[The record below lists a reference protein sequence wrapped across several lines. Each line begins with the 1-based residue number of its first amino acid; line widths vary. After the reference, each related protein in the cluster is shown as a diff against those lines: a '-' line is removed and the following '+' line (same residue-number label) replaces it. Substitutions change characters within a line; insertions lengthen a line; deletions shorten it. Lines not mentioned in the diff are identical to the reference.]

1 MMNSFAFNIPFISIF
16 LAMLTAILT
25 PLIPVK
31 KFANSNKAVLP
42 ERVTCFVVALIGVLS
57 AILLFEL
64 NGDEPISFRFM
75 MGHFPAPWGN
85 ELRAGPLE
93 AFLALAFSISMFLSL
108 TGNFDATAYD
118 VPERRRPFFCVL
130 VNLLMASL
138 LALLYTNDL
147 FTAYVFIEINTIASC
162 AIVTVKQ
169 GGKSVR
175 AALRYLVLSMAGS
188 GLILIS
194 ICILYDVTGHLLMEP
209 MHFAIINLI
218 KNNQYM
224 HPLTVALYLMTV
236 GLAVKSAL
244 YPFAS
249 WLHDAHGSATNASSS
264 ILSGLVLKGHIF
276 LIIKIF
282 CRVFGI
288 DIIHL
293 LRMDTQLLIFG
304 LLGMIMG
311 SVHAIGQTEAKEMV
325 AWSSVA
331 QVGYIFLGIGLNSNA
346 GIAAAC
352 LHVTIHAMIKPMLF
366 TSVGGLS
373 AAAHHKK
380 GLHDLMGTF
389 YVNRWA
395 GLGFIA
401 GACSM
406 MGIPTFAGFASK
418 LSLTMAAFESRAI
431 IWALAALA
439 ASSVL
444 NALYYVPAMVVIL
457 TPAKNNT
464 PLSLRDISPDR
475 GDETCLP
482 CKGRWP
488 ERPEGC
494 LPPVSLSFKLSMS
507 AFLALNFILGLL
519 FMPILRIIE
528 RGVSVL

>member
-1 MMNSFAFNIPFISIF
+1 MPDVFAYNIPFLSIF
-16 LAMLTAILT
+16 LAMLTAIIT
-25 PLIPVK
+25 PLIP
-31 KFANSNKAVLP
+31 NKNNLHIHKGIITLP
-42 ERVTCFVVALIGVLS
+42 EKITCGVVAFIGLIS
-57 AILLFEL
+57 AILLFSVL
-64 NGDEPISFRFM
+64 NSDTPISFTFM
-75 MGHFPAPWGN
+75 VGHYPAPWGN

-93 AFLALAFSISMFLSL
+93 ALLALAFCISMFLSL
-108 TGNFDATAYD
+108 TGNFDATAHD
-118 VPERRRPFFCVL
+118 VSERGRPFFCVL

-162 AIVTVKQ
+162 AIVTVKK
-169 GGKSVR
+169 GGQSVR

-194 ICILYDVTGHLLMEP
+194 ICILYDLTGHLLMQP
-209 MHFAIINLI
+209 MHEVI
-218 KNNQYM
+218 KKLVADGSYIQ
-224 HPLTVALYLMTV
+224 PLTVALYLMTV

-282 CRVFGI
+282 CRVFGM

-311 SVHAIGQTEAKEMV
+311 SVHAIGQSEAKEMV

-331 QVGYIFLGIGLNSNA
+331 QVGYIFLGIGLNTRA

-352 LHVTIHAMIKPMLF
+352 LHIIVHAMIKPMLF
-366 TSVGGLS
+366 TAVGGLS
-373 AAAHHKK
+373 AAANYKK

-389 YVNRWA
+389 YANRWA

-418 LSLTMAAFESRAI
+418 LSLTMASFDSPAI
-431 IWALAALA
+431 VWSLAALA

-444 NALYYVPAMVVIL
+444 NALYYVPAMIVIL
-457 TPAKNNT
+457 TPSSA
-464 PLSLRDISPDR
+464 LSRHFSMEKPTLGVASHLGRN
-475 GDETCLP
+475 GDAPSGTY
-482 CKGRWP
+482 
-488 ERPEGC
+488 
-494 LPPVSLSFKLSMS
+494 KLSMAAALAIKKPMSRVGTS
-507 AFLALNFILGLL
+507 AEYIYNMAD
-519 FMPILRIIE
+519 
-528 RGVSVL
+528 